1 MITRGQR
8 GVEFP
13 KGNIS
18 ARRSLSVPFLCHC
31 LNAPTHLTVAF
42 RNLKPDEAQSE
53 EEDVGEITYE
63 GEQDAEP
70 ADDSATNSNGGFRV
84 ANQ

>member
-1 MITRGQR
+1 ML
-8 GVEFP
+8 
-13 KGNIS
+13 
-18 ARRSLSVPFLCHC
+18 SLSKKSNVYVPFLCLC

-42 RNLKPDEAQSE
+42 RNLKTDEAQSE
-53 EEDVGEITYE
+53 EEDLGEITYE

-70 ADDSATNSNGGFRV
+70 ADDSATNSSGGFRV